1 VSPPLVG
8 VVLAAGSGTRLQPLT
23 WLRPKALCPVGTV
36 PLVDLA
42 LRRVAT
48 AVTDPGGVA
57 VNLHHRAAQ
66 LDAHLPRAVHRSWE
80 RPEALGTAGALGL
93 LRPWIDGRPVLVTN
107 ADAWITGAT
116 GPDVDLRSFVAD
128 WDRDRVRLLCVATDG
143 PADFGDL
150 RYCGVALLPAAMVAR
165 LRAEPTGLYEV
176 LWRAEHAAGR
186 LDLVVHPGRFVDC
199 GTPADYLAANLAASG
214 GASVVDPSALVGRD
228 AVVERSVVWDHSE
241 VRPGE
246 HLVDAVRAGARTLLV
261 R

>member
-1 VSPPLVG
+1 MTSPLAG

-42 LRRVAT
+42 IQRLAT
-48 AVTDPGGVA
+48 AVADPTSMA
-57 VNLHHRAAQ
+57 VNLHHRAEQ
-66 LDAHLPRAVHRSWE
+66 LDAHLAEAVHRSWE
-80 RPEALGTAGALGL
+80 RPVALGTAGALGR
-93 LRPWIDGRPVLVTN
+93 LRPWIDDRPVLVTN
-107 ADAWITGAT
+107 VDAWLA
-116 GPDVDLRSFVAD
+116 GPADPHVDLRSLVAD
-128 WDRDRVRLLCVATDG
+128 WDRERVRLLCVATEG
-143 PADFGDL
+143 PSDFGHL

-165 LRAEPTGLYEV
+165 LRAEPSGLYEV
-176 LWRAEHAAGR
+176 LWRAEHDAGR

-214 GASVVDPSALVGRD
+214 GAPVVDPGAVVGPG

-246 HLVDAVRAGARTLLV
+246 HLVDAVRAGTRTLLV